1 MTRFLRFN
9 LFAAIVLASI
19 WTATASSAKAQG
31 TPAKSAERDS
41 VSVQDIERAAEQLA
55 EAVQAAVRKATEDPA
70 VKVAA
75 LKVAKNAVSAAQI
88 TITQQA
94 NTLEKV
100 LDALA
105 REIALATEKQQ
116 DKAKTP

>member
-9 LFAAIVLASI
+9 FFAGIVLASI
-19 WTATASSAKAQG
+19 WTATAPPAKAQG
-31 TPAKSAERDS
+31 APAKPAGPDS

-55 EAVQAAVRKATEDPA
+55 EAVQAAVKKATEDPA

-75 LKVAKNAVSAAQI
+75 LKVAKNAVAAAQV

-94 NTLEKV
+94 TTLERV
-100 LDALA
+100 LEALA
-105 REIALATEKQQ
+105 REISLATEKQTE
-116 DKAKTP
+116 KAKAP